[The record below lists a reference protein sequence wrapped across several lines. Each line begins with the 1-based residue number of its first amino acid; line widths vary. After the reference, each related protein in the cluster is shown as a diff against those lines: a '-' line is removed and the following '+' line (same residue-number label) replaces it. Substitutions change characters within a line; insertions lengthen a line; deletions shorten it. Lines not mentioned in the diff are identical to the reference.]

1 MKKLALSDEIL
12 LTVQQPARYIG
23 GEVNCVMKNPSL
35 VDIRFAM
42 CFPDVYEIG
51 MSHLGMQIL
60 YAMFNR
66 REDVWCERLFSP
78 WTDLDKVMREQH
90 IPLFALESQDPV
102 KNFDFLGFTI
112 QYEMCYTNILQVL
125 DLSGCTLDA
134 VLYYVNQDIPVLAI
148 LEDGEAVLV
157 TGFNEFNV
165 VIMEPATGKLY
176 KKGMNDATAW
186 FAENGNHFITYMRTE
201 N

>member
-1 MKKLALSDEIL
+1 MA
-12 LTVQQPARYIG
+12 V
-23 GEVNCVMKNPSL
+23 C
-35 VDIRFAM
+35 
-42 CFPDVYEIG
+42 
-51 MSHLGMQIL
+51 
-60 YAMFNR
+60 
-66 REDVWCERLFSP
+66 
-78 WTDLDKVMREQH
+78 LD
-90 IPLFALESQDPV
+90 
-102 KNFDFLGFTI
+102 
-112 QYEMCYTNILQVL
+112 NILRHAGITRNTEYDLAQGKTATTILSENMTGVQVL

>member
-1 MKKLALSDEIL
+1 MRLGFVGADH
-12 LTVQQPARYIG
+12 
-23 GEVNCVMKNPSL
+23 EVTGSCHYLEVCGKHIL
-35 VDIRFAM
+35 VD
-42 CFPDVYEIG
+42 CG
-51 MSHLGMQIL
+51 L
-60 YAMFNR
+60 
-66 REDVWCERLFSP
+66 
-78 WTDLDKVMREQH
+78 EQGKD
-90 IPLFALESQDPV
+90 I
-102 KNFDFLGFTI
+102 
-112 QYEMCYTNILQVL
+112 
-125 DLSGCTLDA
+125 
-134 VLYYVNQDIPVLAI
+134 YVNQDIPVLAI

>member
-1 MKKLALSDEIL
+1 M
-12 LTVQQPARYIG
+12 TGV
-23 GEVNCVMKNPSL
+23 
-35 VDIRFAM
+35 
-42 CFPDVYEIG
+42 
-51 MSHLGMQIL
+51 
-60 YAMFNR
+60 
-66 REDVWCERLFSP
+66 
-78 WTDLDKVMREQH
+78 
-90 IPLFALESQDPV
+90 
-102 KNFDFLGFTI
+102 
-112 QYEMCYTNILQVL
+112 QVL

-148 LEDGEAVLV
+148 LGGGEGGVRRGSKAVLV

-186 FAENGNHFITYMRTE
+186 FAENGNHFITYMRIE